1 MKLLFMLVVLF
12 ISEYLRIERE
22 KKIRLEKRINL
33 MKVKSEIEVQRKK
46 EQFEAFRKYIEDK
59 YKEEP
64 KKEVI
69 KSDKKKISKVVYLE
83 TGVKKLRDNGH
94 KYVPY
99 ERANPLDDIRSSL
112 SEFTV
117 SDVLNTFYT
126 YH

>member
-59 YKEEP
+59 YKEKP
-64 KKEVI
+64 RKEVI
-69 KSDKKKISKVVYLE
+69 KSDKKRTSKVIYLE

-99 ERANPLDDIRSSL
+99 KRANPLDDIRSSL
-112 SEFTV
+112 GEFTV